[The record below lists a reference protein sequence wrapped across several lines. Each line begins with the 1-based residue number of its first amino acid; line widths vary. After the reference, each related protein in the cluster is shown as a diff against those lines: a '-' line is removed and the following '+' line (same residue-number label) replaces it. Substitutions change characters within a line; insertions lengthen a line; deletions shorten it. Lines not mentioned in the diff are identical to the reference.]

1 MVPEVFF
8 MSVAP
13 EMPSTGTMPPS
24 RAAALAVACG
34 LVGYAII
41 DAIPWFSARGIPQ
54 GAVQLLWLMLMM
66 AAAGL
71 CGYLSPVKAWRW
83 GALVLAVQPL
93 FMLVLTMV
101 RGEPDASPDT
111 IPARTSV
118 FIASVFIAT
127 VSPFTLLAASALASK
142 RRQELN
148 Q

>member
-1 MVPEVFF
+1 
-8 MSVAP
+8 
-13 EMPSTGTMPPS
+13 MPTTGTMPPS
-24 RAAALAVACG
+24 RAAALAVAFG
-34 LVGYAII
+34 LVGYALI

-54 GAVQLLWLMLMM
+54 GAVQLLWLMM

-93 FMLVLTMV
+93 FMLGLTLV

-127 VSPFTLLAASALASK
+127 VSPFTLLASSALASK

-148 Q
+148 R